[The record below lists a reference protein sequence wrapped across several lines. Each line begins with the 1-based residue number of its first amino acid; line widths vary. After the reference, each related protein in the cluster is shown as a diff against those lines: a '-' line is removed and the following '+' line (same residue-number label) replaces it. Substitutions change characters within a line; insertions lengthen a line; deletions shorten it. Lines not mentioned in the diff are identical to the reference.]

1 MYLEVPYRPKTS
13 KGRSMTSTQGSQN
26 SGIGTGKRGGGRGGG
41 RFIQTFLLLLLL
53 FLFLLRP
60 HIAVHDVLF
69 VAGLCFLAKVFNRHQ
84 LYLADMLPEA
94 KPEPI
99 SVRMARQRALDH
111 PEIHEH
117 ISVPVSG
124 GDVKVGV
131 QTVFD
136 AVYLDAVIVEH
147 QFWAQFLKSQRPII
161 IVL

>member
-1 MYLEVPYRPKTS
+1 LKAKDHAGIPEFRDRNRK
-13 KGRSMTSTQGSQN
+13 KRSTRSVRKVYSN
-26 SGIGTGKRGGGRGGG
+26 
-41 RFIQTFLLLLLL
+41 FLLLLLLLLL

-69 VAGLCFLAKVFNRHQ
+69 VAGLGFLAKVFNRRQ

-99 SVRMARQRALDH
+99 SVRMARQRTLDH

-136 AVYLDAVIVEH
+136 AVYLDVVIVEH
-147 QFWAQFLKSQRPII
+147 QF
-161 IVL
+161 